1 MIWKERNA
9 RIFDSKQLTVAELL
23 LRVKDEA
30 DVWLL
35 AGFKQI
41 GAFPAAFAPPPFG
54 RSLLIL

>member
-23 LRVKDEA
+23 LRVKEEA

-41 GAFPAAFAPPPFG
+41 GAFPAAFGAPFD
-54 RSLLIL
+54 RRLLGL